1 MSIRSAQGPGHLPRV
16 ADFVVRFSAGCSP
29 ARRARVQTEPVALVI
44 KRVYEPAL
52 PTDGY
57 RVLVDRLWPRGVSKA
72 RAALDEWAKE
82 VAPSPELRSEW
93 HHHRERFDEFAD
105 RYRSELDESALDDQ
119 GATRE
124 LLGLGETHD
133 RVTLL
138 FGAHDERVNHAV
150 VLLDWLAEHGAT
162 VER

>member
-1 MSIRSAQGPGHLPRV
+1 MG
-16 ADFVVRFSAGCSP
+16 F
-29 ARRARVQTEPVALVI
+29 VI
-44 KRVYEPAL
+44 KRVYDPAVAA
-52 PTDGY
+52 DGY

-93 HHHRERFDEFAD
+93 HHHRERFDEFAA
-105 RYRSELDESALDDQ
+105 RYRAELDEAERDAHGAPSAL
-119 GATRE
+119 
-124 LLGLGETHD
+124 LKLGTAHD

-150 VLLDWLAEHGAT
+150 VLLDWLAEHGAA

>member
-1 MSIRSAQGPGHLPRV
+1 MQTVRV
-16 ADFVVRFSAGCSP
+16 GFA
-29 ARRARVQTEPVALVI
+29 I
-44 KRVYEPAL
+44 KRVYEPASQD
-52 PTDGY
+52 DGY

-72 RAALDEWAKE
+72 RAALDEWAKD

-93 HHHRERFDEFAD
+93 HHHRERFDGFAG
-105 RYRSELDESALDDQ
+105 RYRDELDEH
-119 GATRE
+119 GAAE
-124 LLGLGETHD
+124 ALLGLGESHD

-150 VLLDWLAEHGAT
+150 VLLDWLAAHGAT